1 MRPNKLLQY
10 CNKRPH
16 RCCPLQITLSIST
29 ARMPG
34 HAKHSPTKVLLPAG
48 KIQDPSNAW
57 FLGSTGVHITNGT
70 LIGSSVFAGPCSRQ
84 ITTPPPHHS
93 VFLQAG
99 CPSCRPTNS
108 VKALKE
114 TWKQKYIIHHV
125 NCTTQM
131 HSSIG
136 KHCTQPYSMPKCNK
150 CNYRKSK
157 WPPVTG
163 EPAEIYI
170 NRTFWRQ
177 AKQIIEIGTEN

>member
-1 MRPNKLLQY
+1 MVPLVHWSPHHKWHLDRFSRFCRTLLQTD
-10 CNKRPH
+10 N
-16 RCCPLQITLSIST
+16 
-29 ARMPG
+29 
-34 HAKHSPTKVLLPAG
+34 HA
-48 KIQDPSNAW
+48 
-57 FLGSTGVHITNGT
+57 
-70 LIGSSVFAGPCSRQ
+70 
-84 ITTPPPHHS
+84 TTPPLS
-93 VFLQAG
+93 FLQAG

-170 NRTFWRQ
+170 NRTFWRL